1 GTANRG
7 GGGGGGG
14 QANGGNGG
22 SGRVVVR
29 WLTADAAGLSISVT
43 GTTTNGTD
51 GSYTWYAWDSTGT
64 LVVA

>member
-1 GTANRG
+1 VNTG
-7 GGGGGGG
+7 GGGGGGS
-14 QANGGNGG
+14 NGNSGAGG
-22 SGRVVVR
+22 SGVVIVR

-51 GSYTWYAWDSTGT
+51 GSYTWYKWTSTGT